1 MFFEENVSPSARRA
15 GPRKCFHVEVVGWTA
30 VARPRRGNIPLK
42 CFPVAATGAEMFPR
56 QRGAGIFPRRHRQI
70 RGNISGRSDGETF
83 RELHPVDCFPVA
95 ATQPF
100 TTATGKHSQECF
112 PVGRILPR
120 ARRAGATGKHIIEM
134 FPRRRRRSTPAP
146 SVPCH
151 SDGETYF
158 QNVSPSQLQ
167 CVNWRGVTPTCNVF
181 WQTSAV

>member
-15 GPRKCFHVEVVGWTA
+15 GPRKCFHVEVVGWAA

-56 QRGAGIFPRRHRQI
+56 QRGAGMFPRRHRQR

-83 RELHPVDCFPVA
+83 RELHPVECFPVA

-120 ARRAGATGKHIIEM
+120 ARRAGATG
-134 FPRRRRRSTPAP
+134 
-146 SVPCH
+146 
-151 SDGETYF
+151 ETYYR
-158 QNVSPSQLQ
+158 NVSPSPPS
-167 CVNWRGVTPTCNVF
+167 VNACPVRAMSQRRGNIFSECFPVAA
-181 WQTSAV
+181 AVCKLEGG